1 MLEEFK
7 KFAMRGNVMDM
18 AIGVIIGTAF
28 GKIIS
33 SLVNDIL
40 MPPIGRVMGNV
51 DFSNLQISLTGKTYT
66 SLAAAKAAG
75 APTINYGLFL
85 NTVIDFLIVAFVL
98 YLVIRFLNRMKKPEA
113 PKAPDIK
120 KCPECLSEIPIAAK
134 RCKFCTSTV
143 AA

>member
-7 KFAMRGNVMDM
+7 KFALRGNVMDM

-40 MPPIGRVMGNV
+40 MPPIGRIMGNV
-51 DFSNLQISLTGKTYT
+51 DFSSLQISLTGKTYP

-98 YLVIRFLNRMKKPEA
+98 FMVIRFFNRLKKSEA
-113 PKAPDIK
+113 PKAPDSK
-120 KCPECLSEIPIAAK
+120 TCPECQSEIPIAAK
-134 RCKFCTSTV
+134 RCKFCTSILT
-143 AA
+143 

>member
-33 SLVNDIL
+33 SFVNDIL
-40 MPPIGRVMGNV
+40 MPPIGRILGNV
-51 DFSNLQISLTGKTYT
+51 DFSNLQISLTDKTYP
-66 SLAAAKAAG
+66 SLAAAKTAG

-98 YLVIRFLNRMKKPEA
+98 FMVIRVLNRLKKPEA

-120 KCPECLSEIPIAAK
+120 PCPECLSEIPIAAK
-134 RCKFCTSTV
+134 RCKFCTLTV
-143 AA
+143 TN